1 MRELAVFLVLVLTIT
16 GATINA
22 FISDVNKNVVIP
34 TIGEVDYTLPKEH
47 LRVESEPI
55 TIAEPIIV
63 YVESKECRILL
74 DEAKAAK
81 DEIARQWKIADEMGL
96 DLTYT
101 KITYGK

>member
-16 GATINA
+16 GVVINA
-22 FISDVNKNVVIP
+22 FVSDVNKVVAAP
-34 TIGEVDYTLPKEH
+34 TIGKVDYTLPKEH

-55 TIAEPIIV
+55 SIAEPIIV
-63 YVESKECRILL
+63 FVESKECRTLL

-96 DLTYT
+96 DLTYN